1 MWVERSLLVRA
12 EVLRVTAS
20 LTFVFSCFRFS
31 VVRAMSPDN
40 LAEVK
45 RWDERVLMAG
55 NDMAGSGSRESL
67 TRRST
72 NSCWVNLHEARARPA
87 PSREK
92 KESAT
97 SSPEERAGSILV
109 ERAGFWG
116 GGVRCVELGC
126 VAGDDLIGELG
137 LSRLVESRD
146 DNRRESIGCF
156 VDCPGKGSMGCGA
169 VGFDSG

>member
-1 MWVERSLLVRA
+1 MRA
-12 EVLRVTAS
+12 EVLSVTAS

-40 LAEVK
+40 FAEVR

-55 NDMAGSGSRESL
+55 SEIAGSGSRESF

-72 NSCWVNLHEARARPA
+72 NSCWVKRQEARARPA

-92 KESAT
+92 KERAT
-97 SSPEERAGSILV
+97 DSPSVGSGEIVLV
-109 ERAGFWG
+109 ERAGLGG
-116 GGVRCVELGC
+116 GGVRCVELGG
-126 VAGDDLIGELG
+126 VSGDDLIGELG

-146 DNRRESIGCF
+146 DNRRESIGRF